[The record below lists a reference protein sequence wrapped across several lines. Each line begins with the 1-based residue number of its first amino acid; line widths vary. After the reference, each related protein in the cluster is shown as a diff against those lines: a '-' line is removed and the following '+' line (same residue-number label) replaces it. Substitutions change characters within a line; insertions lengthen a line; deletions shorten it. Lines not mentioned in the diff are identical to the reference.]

1 MKRKL
6 MIFLVLGIVFLL
18 YYLLCG
24 KYGGF
29 HLSVLF
35 IWLVAGIFC
44 LILAGLE
51 LRFGRIPI
59 PAGLKKGGLVCL
71 AVLLTCFVFVEGL
84 IISGMGAKGKTGLD
98 YMIVLGAGVRGTR
111 PTRALRH
118 RIETAADYLHEN
130 PETVAIVSGGQGRG
144 EEISEAD
151 CMRNELVKL
160 GIEEERILT
169 EDQSR
174 DTVENIVNS
183 FRLIP
188 DDDASVGI
196 VTNNFHAFRA
206 VRIAEKQVGKEVC
219 GIAAPF
225 RSILLPHYMVREFFS
240 IALDAAKRKL

>member
-35 IWLVAGIFC
+35 IWLAAGIIC

-51 LRFGRIPI
+51 LHFGCIPV
-59 PAGLKKGGLVCL
+59 PAGLKKGVLVCL
-71 AVLLTCFVFVEGL
+71 AVLLTCFAVAEGL
-84 IISGMGAKGKTGLD
+84 IISGMGAKGKAGLD
-98 YMIVLGAGVRGTR
+98 YIIVLGAGVRGTR
-111 PTRALRH
+111 PTRALRD
-118 RIETAADYLHEN
+118 RVGTAADYLQEN

-144 EEISEAD
+144 EEISEAA
-151 CMRNELVKL
+151 CMRDELVKL

-174 DTVENIVNS
+174 DTVENIMNS
-183 FRLIP
+183 FQMIP
-188 DDDASVGI
+188 DEDASVGI
-196 VTNNFHAFRA
+196 VTNNFHVFRA
-206 VRIAEKQVGKEVC
+206 VRIAERLEGREVS

-225 RSILLPHYMVREFFS
+225 RSVLLPHYMVREFFS
-240 IALDAAKRKL
+240 LVLDTGKGKL